1 MADNDIYKNLKD
13 RFADYNEPLDAS
25 CWESLVKSLDALQL
39 KRRRMMLF
47 YRISAVA
54 AAAVL
59 LVGLFVKGP
68 GNGNTMLPDMPER
81 IAVAGDS
88 LIGTLPVETERDSVV
103 PVSVQIA
110 KSGGLLAENSGYIS
124 DSGKRTETEFMETF
138 SGTEV
143 AKDEYSAEEADATDT
158 GASGESVS
166 ETSAARQREEVRNE
180 QNRQDET
187 DSFLALRDDITYRRK
202 SRITSFS
209 INSGLGAAS
218 SSSAASPYSVSQSAP
233 ALPGSV
239 LPAPRPSDNA
249 DAIEQISDVK
259 YSVPL
264 NVGVQAQLK
273 LTERLA
279 LGVGLNYSMLRSSYE
294 GLLNKRYYDVDQTL
308 HYIGV
313 PVNLYISL
321 MDSKN
326 FYLYANAGGSIEKGV
341 RASYKLTS
349 YDGDVKRFKDDVEGV
364 QYSINGGFGLEYKF
378 ANKFGLYLEPGVVY
392 YFDSDVEA
400 SIRTAQPLQIEAEIG
415 LRFHL

>member
-13 RFADYNEPLDAS
+13 RFADYNEPVDDS
-25 CWESLVKSLDALQL
+25 CWESLVKSLDALQV
-39 KRRRMMLF
+39 KQRRKILF
-47 YRISAVA
+47 YRFSAVA

-68 GNGNTMLPDMPER
+68 VNTVLPDDTER
-81 IAVAGDS
+81 IAVVGDS
-88 LIGTLPVETERDSVV
+88 LIGTLPVETEKDSLV
-103 PVSVQIA
+103 PISVQIA
-110 KSGGLLAENSGYIS
+110 ESERLLAQNSGTVS
-124 DSGKRTETEFMETF
+124 DSGKDSELEYMETV
-138 SGTEV
+138 SGTE
-143 AKDEYSAEEADATDT
+143 DESGAEETGIAGTNKPDENVSGTSNTRKRSDEANDETEDT
-158 GASGESVS
+158 GYFWNTVA
-166 ETSAARQREEVRNE
+166 
-180 QNRQDET
+180 QDNVPHRRR
-187 DSFLALRDDITYRRK
+187 SRLA
-202 SRITSFS
+202 SFS

-218 SSSAASPYSVSQSAP
+218 SSSSVSPYSMSQDAP
-233 ALPGSV
+233 SPGGSV
-239 LPAPRPSDNA
+239 LPAPTLSDNA
-249 DAIEQISDVK
+249 EAIEQISDVK
-259 YSVPL
+259 YSIPL

-273 LTERLA
+273 LTDRLA
-279 LGVGLNYSMLRSSYE
+279 LGVGLNYSMLKSSYE

-313 PVNLYISL
+313 PVNLYVSL
-321 MDSKN
+321 MNSKN

-349 YDGDVKRFKDDVEGV
+349 YDGDVKRFKEDVDGV

-378 ANKFGLYLEPGVVY
+378 LNKFGLYLEPGVVY

>member
-13 RFADYNEPLDAS
+13 RFADYNEPVDAS

-68 GNGNTMLPDMPER
+68 ENGNTVLPDMPER

-88 LIGTLPVETERDSVV
+88 LIRTLPVETERDSVV

-158 GASGESVS
+158 GASGESVA

-180 QNRQDET
+180 PEETGRFWAAQDN
-187 DSFLALRDDITYRRK
+187 AMHRRK
-202 SRITSFS
+202 SRIASFS
-209 INSGLGAAS
+209 INSGLGATA
-218 SSSAASPYSVSQSAP
+218 SSSAASAYGISQSAP
-233 ALPGSV
+233 VPPGSV

-259 YSVPL
+259 YSIPL

-273 LTERLA
+273 LTGRLA

-321 MDSKN
+321 IDSKN
-326 FYLYANAGGSIEKGV
+326 FYPAYEILP
-341 RASYKLTS
+341 
-349 YDGDVKRFKDDVEGV
+349 D
-364 QYSINGGFGLEYKF
+364 
-378 ANKFGLYLEPGVVY
+378 
-392 YFDSDVEA
+392 
-400 SIRTAQPLQIEAEIG
+400 LQ
-415 LRFHL
+415 

>member
-13 RFADYNEPLDAS
+13 RFADYNEPVDDS
-25 CWESLVKSLDALQL
+25 CWESLVKSLDALQM
-39 KRRRMMLF
+39 KQRRKILF
-47 YRISAVA
+47 YRFSAVA

-68 GNGNTMLPDMPER
+68 ENGNTVLPDMPER

-88 LIGTLPVETERDSVV
+88 LIRTLPVETERDSVV

-158 GASGESVS
+158 GASGESVA
-166 ETSAARQREEVRNE
+166 ETSAARQRG
-180 QNRQDET
+180 
-187 DSFLALRDDITYRRK
+187 K
-202 SRITSFS
+202 SRIASFS
-209 INSGLGAAS
+209 INSGLGATA
-218 SSSAASPYSVSQSAP
+218 SSSAASAYGISQSAP
-233 ALPGSV
+233 VPPGSV

-259 YSVPL
+259 YSIPL

-273 LTERLA
+273 LTGRLA

-321 MDSKN
+321 IDSKN

>member
-13 RFADYNEPLDAS
+13 RFADYNEPVDAS

-68 GNGNTMLPDMPER
+68 ENGNTVLPDMPER

-88 LIGTLPVETERDSVV
+88 LIRTLPVETERDSVV

-180 QNRQDET
+180 PEETGRFWAAQDN
-187 DSFLALRDDITYRRK
+187 AMHRRK
-202 SRITSFS
+202 SRIASFS
-209 INSGLGAAS
+209 INSGLGATA
-218 SSSAASPYSVSQSAP
+218 SSSAASAYGISQSAP
-233 ALPGSV
+233 VPPGSV
-239 LPAPRPSDNA
+239 LPTPRPSDNA
-249 DAIEQISDVK
+249 DAIEQISDMM
-259 YSVPL
+259 S
-264 NVGVQAQLK
+264 
-273 LTERLA
+273 TR
-279 LGVGLNYSMLRSSYE
+279 RC
-294 GLLNKRYYDVDQTL
+294 T
-308 HYIGV
+308 I
-313 PVNLYISL
+313 
-321 MDSKN
+321 
-326 FYLYANAGGSIEKGV
+326 
-341 RASYKLTS
+341 
-349 YDGDVKRFKDDVEGV
+349 
-364 QYSINGGFGLEYKF
+364 
-378 ANKFGLYLEPGVVY
+378 
-392 YFDSDVEA
+392 
-400 SIRTAQPLQIEAEIG
+400 
-415 LRFHL
+415 

>member
-13 RFADYNEPLDAS
+13 RFADYNEPVDAS

-68 GNGNTMLPDMPER
+68 GNGNTVLPDMPER

-143 AKDEYSAEEADATDT
+143 AKDEYSAEEADATDA
-158 GASGESVS
+158 GASGESVA

-180 QNRQDET
+180 PEETGRFWAAQDN
-187 DSFLALRDDITYRRK
+187 AMHRRK
-202 SRITSFS
+202 SRIASFS
-209 INSGLGAAS
+209 INSGLGATA
-218 SSSAASPYSVSQSAP
+218 SSSAASAYGISQSAP
-233 ALPGSV
+233 VPPGSV
-239 LPAPRPSDNA
+239 LPTPRPSDNA
-249 DAIEQISDVK
+249 DAIEQISDIK
-259 YSVPL
+259 YSIPL